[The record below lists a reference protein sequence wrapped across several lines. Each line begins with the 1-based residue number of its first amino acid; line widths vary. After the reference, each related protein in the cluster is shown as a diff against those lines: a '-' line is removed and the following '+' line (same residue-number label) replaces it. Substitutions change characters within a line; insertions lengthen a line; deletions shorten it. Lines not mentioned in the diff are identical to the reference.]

1 MRPCLQPAS
10 TYFGLLVL
18 FLYAPLVVLLV
29 FAFNAGNIPSLPIKS
44 FSTKWFS
51 TAFSD
56 TTLTSALMRSVLIA
70 AINGLAAT
78 LLG

>member
-1 MRPCLQPAS
+1 MKVVGRLGRTLLS

-18 FLYAPLVVLLV
+18 FLYAPLIVLLV

-51 TAFSD
+51 SAFSD
-56 TTLTSALMRSVLIA
+56 TTLTSAHRNCARS
-70 AINGLAAT
+70 GL
-78 LLG
+78 